1 MTMYYSQATRGF
13 YDSAIHGDFVPA
25 DSLEITADEH
35 ISLLDAQSVG
45 KMIVPSKEGKP
56 QADPPPP
63 PSQGELAL
71 AKIIALEQSVTKRR
85 VREAVL
91 GVDGGWLRDVDALIK
106 DLRGQLSK
114 KDASFR

>member
-35 ISLLDAQSVG
+35 ISLLEAQSVG

-56 QADPPPP
+56 QAVTLPQ
-63 PSQGELAL
+63 PSQYELTL
-71 AKIIALEQSVTKRR
+71 AKITALEQSVTDRR

-91 GVDGGWLRDVDALIK
+91 GVDGGWLK
-106 DLRGQLSK
+106 DLDARITALRGKLTS
-114 KDASFR
+114 D